1 MFLKMIREASQTRN
15 LEIFIGLVT
24 LMAVLSAGGIA
35 ILLYLLFS

>member
-15 LEIFIGLVT
+15 LEIFIGLVA
-24 LMAVLSAGGIA
+24 LLSIISAGGMA

>member
-1 MFLKMIREASQTRN
+1 MFMKMIREASQTRN

-24 LMAVLSAGGIA
+24 LLSMLSAGGIV